1 MALIEV
7 IGPVYQ
13 GEIGFLLYNEAER
26 QTVGTWEII
35 WGYQLVLV

>member
-26 QTVGTWEII
+26 QMVGTWEII